1 MQPIIIRSV
10 AVAAVLCAINV
21 RAEVKDEVL
30 ALTGGTHVKAVW
42 VKDKKTL
49 QAFDTTTGAVR
60 DLYTAAEKEVTWPM
74 ISPDGQMIF
83 FSISQ
88 KGKNNDGTGTIHAI
102 GWDGAGEKKL
112 LAGYALMTLWR
123 EPSTGHLWVYYSK
136 QQGSDGRASVVY
148 RFPAQDPTSE
158 ELVWDKTDL
167 DAPVSLSADGR
178 FLASQVQW
186 PRCALFTAPNGDV
199 FPAIKEGCNSNI
211 LPDNSYR
218 MFHVNF
224 DHTAIHVYNDLF
236 RRNPAMHATITLDVG
251 GGKVHRA
258 RTTNHPRFLTF
269 FGPMGSTPYS
279 DVFLGKF
286 NAEFNK
292 LEGRVRMTAGKE
304 AAPQVLYELPYV
316 WLETVPPADLEFPL
330 GQYTGEAPLPVSFPA
345 SAGGEWAYGDGTT
358 GTEPRHT
365 YTKAGEYTVK
375 LGDRIGKVFVTP
387 QEPPRL
393 TSAQLQGPLR
403 ALLTFSER
411 IQLREAAAALASGN
425 PVLKLELTGD
435 ERQLAL
441 ELEKPLATA
450 DSLTLRGVFDRAST
464 PNPLADEPI
473 PVAPPAW
480 PTSPDGVL
488 LVWTA
493 DSHYALGAAGR
504 YEGKSL
510 KLDAFGAGRLG
521 FPALDRFGRWTL
533 PCGND
538 GYVPLTDTVS
548 NQAMRGAYDK
558 AGELTI
564 ELVFATR
571 QLRQRAGTDVNK
583 FNDPEGASYLLIIG
597 SAEAG
602 VMVQQLEDTLRL
614 KVSGQPAVTIGTLT
628 DTRPHHLIVTYAPGR
643 VQAWLDGV
651 QTADSGDITEKA
663 KIDWGR
669 GVSLGREAKYK
680 PAAWQGWIDAVAV
693 YDRALA
699 ETEAKANAAAFAKII
714 AARNMPERIVAEVNL
729 VAKSKT
735 PTPEQ
740 IAPYRN
746 ALVINEY
753 EVVSVREGKLDA
765 KKIRVA
771 EWGLRDTQ
779 PAKSWMF
786 GPERFRNQ
794 LILLEPFESNPQME
808 RELVFNTLPEDFE
821 LPQFAR
827 VEEWIDLNPPTVKR
841 EKRK

>member
-1 MQPIIIRSV
+1 MRFV
-10 AVAAVLCAINV
+10 AVALLSLLAASA
-21 RAEVKDEVL
+21 RAEAKDDVL
-30 ALTGGTHVKAVW
+30 TLTGGVHLKAVW

-49 QAFDTTTGAVR
+49 QAFDTRTGQVR

-74 ISPDGQMIF
+74 IAPDGGTIF
-83 FSISQ
+83 FSVSQ
-88 KGKNNDGTGTIHAI
+88 KEKKSGSSGTIHSI
-102 GWDGAGEKKL
+102 GWDGANERKL
-112 LAGYALMTLWR
+112 TDGYALMTLWR
-123 EPSTGHLWVYYSK
+123 DPADGRLWVYYSK
-136 QQGSDGRASVVY
+136 SQGRDGRASY
-148 RFPAQDPTSE
+148 LHRFPAEDPARD

-167 DAPVSLSADGR
+167 DSPVSLSADGR
-178 FLASQVQW
+178 FLASQAPW
-186 PRCALFTAPNGDV
+186 PRCALFTAPNGEV

-224 DHTAIHVYNDLF
+224 EHTAIRVFNELF
-236 RRNPAMHATITLDVG
+236 RRNPAMHATIPLDVG

-269 FGPMGSTPYS
+269 FGPMGNAPYS

-292 LEGRVRMTAGKE
+292 LEGRVRMAAGKE
-304 AAPQVLYELPYV
+304 AAPQALYELPYV

-393 TSAQLQGPLR
+393 VSTRLQGPLR

-411 IQLREAAAALASGN
+411 IQLREAAATLASGN

-435 ERQLAL
+435 ERQLAI

-450 DSLTLRGVFDRAST
+450 DSLTLRGVLDRAST

-521 FPALDRFGRWTL
+521 FPALDRFGRWAL
-533 PCGND
+533 PCGN
-538 GYVPLTDTVS
+538 GGQVPLTDKAANKAFEAAYAQT
-548 NQAMRGAYDK
+548 GA
-558 AGELTI
+558 LTI

-571 QLRQRAGTDVNK
+571 QLRQRSGTDK
-583 FNDPEGASYLLIIG
+583 YNDPEGAAYLLIAG
-597 SAEAG
+597 TSEVG
-602 VMVQQLEDTLRL
+602 VMVQQLDDALRL
-614 KVSGQPAVTIGTLT
+614 KVSGQPAVTLGTLT
-628 DTRPHHLIVTYAPGR
+628 DTRPHHLVVTLTPGR

-651 QTADSGDITEKA
+651 QTADSTDIQGKA
-663 KIDWGR
+663 EINWSN
-669 GVSLGREAKYK
+669 GVTLGREAKYK
-680 PAAWQGWIDAVAV
+680 PVAWHGWIDAVAV

-729 VAKSKT
+729 VATSKT

-753 EVVSVREGKLDA
+753 EVVSVLEGKLDA

-771 EWGLRDTQ
+771 EWGVRDTK
-779 PAKSWMF
+779 PAKDRMF
-786 GPERFRNQ
+786 VPQRFRNRY
-794 LILLEPFESNPQME
+794 IHLEPSDSSPQME
-808 RELVFNTLPEDFE
+808 RELVFDTLPEDFE
-821 LPQFAR
+821 TPQFIR
-827 VEEWIDLNPPTVKR
+827 VEEWIDLGGPGSPVK
-841 EKRK
+841 KGDGK

>member
-1 MQPIIIRSV
+1 
-10 AVAAVLCAINV
+10 
-21 RAEVKDEVL
+21 
-30 ALTGGTHVKAVW
+30 
-42 VKDKKTL
+42 
-49 QAFDTTTGAVR
+49 
-60 DLYTAAEKEVTWPM
+60 
-74 ISPDGQMIF
+74 
-83 FSISQ
+83 
-88 KGKNNDGTGTIHAI
+88 
-102 GWDGAGEKKL
+102 
-112 LAGYALMTLWR
+112 
-123 EPSTGHLWVYYSK
+123 
-136 QQGSDGRASVVY
+136 
-148 RFPAQDPTSE
+148 
-158 ELVWDKTDL
+158 
-167 DAPVSLSADGR
+167 
-178 FLASQVQW
+178 
-186 PRCALFTAPNGDV
+186 
-199 FPAIKEGCNSNI
+199 
-211 LPDNSYR
+211 
-218 MFHVNF
+218 
-224 DHTAIHVYNDLF
+224 
-236 RRNPAMHATITLDVG
+236 MHATIPLDVG

-269 FGPMGSTPYS
+269 FGPMGNAPYS

-316 WLETVPPADLEFPL
+316 WLETVPPADLQFPL

-345 SAGGEWAYGDGTT
+345 AMSGAWDYGDGTT

-393 TSAQLQGPLR
+393 VSTRLQGPLR

-411 IQLREAAAALASGN
+411 IQLRDAAATHASGN

-435 ERQLAL
+435 ERQLAI
-441 ELEKPLATA
+441 ELEKPLAIA
-450 DSLTLRGVFDRAST
+450 DSLTLRGVLDRAST

-521 FPALDRFGRWTL
+521 FPALDRFGRWAL
-533 PCGND
+533 PCGNG

-558 AGELTI
+558 AGALTI

-602 VMVQQLEDTLRL
+602 VMVQQLDDTLRL

-699 ETEAKANAAAFAKII
+699 EAEAKANAAAFAKII

-771 EWGLRDTQ
+771 EWGLRDIQ
-779 PAKSWMF
+779 PAKGWMF